1 MCTCRDSKRERI
13 SDAVFT
19 LVQHGGK
26 GPEKYLPQGFS
37 QSWHT
42 FVPKLVKLL
51 LRNHVAFNHVQSTHS
66 YSEISTLEC
75 FFFCFFNL
83 MREREED
90 SCLEI
95 CKRLKVLLILGYENP
110 LIMQRSVRTY
120 CDHEGTV
127 KNIICEFRTEKNPN
141 ALSHSQVL
149 FDQFLKYITNYDKG
163 IMTLKN

>member
-1 MCTCRDSKRERI
+1 M
-13 SDAVFT
+13 F
-19 LVQHGGK
+19 
-26 GPEKYLPQGFS
+26 
-37 QSWHT
+37 
-42 FVPKLVKLL
+42 
-51 LRNHVAFNHVQSTHS
+51 RNLQKIESAFNFR
-66 YSEISTLEC
+66 I
-75 FFFCFFNL
+75 
-83 MREREED
+83 R
-90 SCLEI
+90 
-95 CKRLKVLLILGYENP
+95 KP